1 MQLESIH
8 KINKIYDVVVV
19 GGGPAGL
26 ISAIFSSSRGK
37 KTVICERNGFC
48 GKKLNITGKGR
59 CNITNNCDNQT
70 FLSNVTK
77 NSKFLYKAISSFST
91 SNVMDYF
98 ESIGVP
104 LKTERGNRVFPISD
118 KAKDVTNALVR
129 EAKKNDVD
137 FIFERVKKI
146 KKITDENNKEKFII
160 SFKDSKTS
168 VISDSV
174 IVCTGGVSY
183 PLTGSTG
190 DGYKFAKDFGHT
202 IINPVPSLVPLESTD
217 TVCKVA
223 MGLSLKNVG
232 VKFITKG
239 GKILFSDI
247 GEMLFTHFGVSGPLV
262 LSASAH
268 LNNLKEQT
276 TLYIDFKPALD
287 ENTLD
292 KRLLR
297 IFSESQNKD
306 FINSLDSLL
315 PQKII
320 EHVVIRS
327 GILPRKKVNVITKDE
342 RKSLVKVIKNFA
354 INISSF
360 RPIDEAIITSGG
372 INVKEINPST
382 MESKLVKGL
391 YFAGEIIDVDC
402 YTGGFNLQVAFSTG
416 YVAGNN
422 A

>member
-1 MQLESIH
+1 MQLDSNY
-8 KINKIYDVVVV
+8 KTNQIYDVVIV

-26 ISAIFSSSRGK
+26 FSAIFSSLRGK
-37 KTVICERNGFC
+37 KTVICERNSFC

-91 SNVMDYF
+91 SNLMDYF

-104 LKTERGNRVFPISD
+104 LKTERGNRVFPVSD
-118 KAKDVTNALVR
+118 KAKDITNALVR
-129 EAKKNDVD
+129 EAKKKDVN
-137 FIFERVKKI
+137 FIYERVKKI
-146 KKITDENNKEKFII
+146 KKIIDENNQELFLI
-160 SFKDSKTS
+160 SFKDSKTTI
-168 VISDSV
+168 ISNSV

-202 IINPVPSLVPLESTD
+202 IIPPIPSLVPLESSD

-232 VKFITKG
+232 VKFVTKS

-306 FINSLDSLL
+306 FINCLDSLL

-320 EHVVIRS
+320 EHIVIRS
-327 GILPRKKVNVITKDE
+327 GILPRKKVNSITKDE
-342 RKSLVKVIKNFA
+342 RKSLVHVIKNFA

-382 MESKLVKGL
+382 MESKIVKGL

>member
-1 MQLESIH
+1 M
-8 KINKIYDVVVV
+8 
-19 GGGPAGL
+19 
-26 ISAIFSSSRGK
+26 FS
-37 KTVICERNGFC
+37 
-48 GKKLNITGKGR
+48 
-59 CNITNNCDNQT
+59 
-70 FLSNVTK
+70 
-77 NSKFLYKAISSFST
+77 
-91 SNVMDYF
+91 
-98 ESIGVP
+98 
-104 LKTERGNRVFPISD
+104 
-118 KAKDVTNALVR
+118 
-129 EAKKNDVD
+129 
-137 FIFERVKKI
+137 
-146 KKITDENNKEKFII
+146 I
-160 SFKDSKTS
+160 SFKDSKISVMSNS
-168 VISDSV
+168 VI
-174 IVCTGGVSY
+174 ICTGGVSY

-202 IINPVPSLVPLESTD
+202 IIDPIPSLVPLESTD

-232 VKFITKG
+232 VKFISKG
-239 GKILFSDI
+239 GKTLFSDI

-268 LNNLKEQT
+268 LNNLIEPT

-327 GILPRKKVNVITKDE
+327 GILPRKKVNAITKDE

-354 INISSF
+354 VNISSF

-382 MESKLVKGL
+382 MESKIVKGL
-391 YFAGEIIDVDC
+391 YFAGEVIDVDC